1 MLTYYGCAYYGSAP
15 CLPATHVLTDSL
27 TGRLNLQTKPA
38 VYYSLLTMA
47 VLTMQTKPVVDYYS
61 KLGLYSPIDAN
72 QKADTVKAA
81 IAAILK

>member
-1 MLTYYGCAYYGSAP
+1 
-15 CLPATHVLTDSL
+15 
-27 TGRLNLQTKPA
+27 
-38 VYYSLLTMA
+38 MA
-47 VLTMQTKPVVDYYS
+47 VLTLQTKPVVDYYS

>member
-1 MLTYYGCAYYGSAP
+1 MCSLWLY
-15 CLPATHVLTDSL
+15 LPWCVAC
-27 TGRLNLQTKPA
+27 
-38 VYYSLLTMA
+38 YSLTMA
-47 VLTMQTKPVVDYYS
+47 VLTLQTKPVVDYYS

>member
-1 MLTYYGCAYYGSAP
+1 MRP
-15 CLPATHVLTDSL
+15 
-27 TGRLNLQTKPA
+27 
-38 VYYSLLTMA
+38 VYLLLTVA
-47 VLTMQTKPVVDYYS
+47 TLTMQTKPVVDYYS

>member
-1 MLTYYGCAYYGSAP
+1 MCLLLCSAP
-15 CLPATHVLTDSL
+15 CLPATHVLTD
-27 TGRLNLQTKPA
+27 
-38 VYYSLLTMA
+38 LLTDR
-47 VLTMQTKPVVDYYS
+47 LTPQTKPVVDYYS

>member
-1 MLTYYGCAYYGSAP
+1 MCAHYGC
-15 CLPATHVLTDSL
+15 TTMTV
-27 TGRLNLQTKPA
+27 
-38 VYYSLLTMA
+38 LTMA
-47 VLTMQTKPVVDYYS
+47 WPVRPVYLLLTVAALTMQTKPVVDYYS

>member
-1 MLTYYGCAYYGSAP
+1 MT
-15 CLPATHVLTDSL
+15 V
-27 TGRLNLQTKPA
+27 
-38 VYYSLLTMA
+38 LTMA
-47 VLTMQTKPVVDYYS
+47 WPVRPVYLLLTVATLTMQTKPVVDYYS